1 MLNHFDPAVSSFC
14 LLGLLWKEEVKDVG
28 ILSELLGLDKED
40 TVLTLGLDGMLPHD
54 FLMEILELYL
64 ALSDASACLRS
75 WVTSRS
81 VMLPSDFASNL
92 IGAV

>member
-1 MLNHFDPAVSSFC
+1 MLNHLDPAVSSFC
-14 LLGLLWKEEVKDVG
+14 LVGLLWNEEVKDVG
-28 ILSELLGLDKED
+28 ILNELLGLANDD
-40 TVLTLGLDGMLPHD
+40 NVLTLGLDGILSHD

-75 WVTSRS
+75 CVTSRS
-81 VMLPSDFASNL
+81 VMLPSDLASNL